1 MQAPLLTQTALPF
14 QGLDLL
20 HDFAHLCE
28 SALDVLPQVMFV
40 LSALLFIGEGCAVRG
55 RLPLLSACLRMQGMR
70 EGRPCVLGFLQEGID
85 HRNTVVSCHGDT
97 PCEG

>member
-55 RLPLLSACLRMQGMR
+55 RLPLLSECLRMQGMR
-70 EGRPCVLGFLQEGID
+70 EGRRVCARLPPGGYRSPQ
-85 HRNTVVSCHGDT
+85 HGGVM
-97 PCEG
+97 PWGYSL